1 LMNVGTIQMMI
12 FWSIIFLIKIEAYA
26 SFNRQNQEEI
36 DRIGKGN
43 FILFIKSCSESF
55 ENSFE

>member
-1 LMNVGTIQMMI
+1 MMI

-43 FILFIKSCSESF
+43 FFYISNYVRNHLEF
-55 ENSFE
+55 E

>member
-1 LMNVGTIQMMI
+1 MSVGNIQMMI

-43 FILFIKSCSESF
+43 ILNHVQNHLEF
-55 ENSFE
+55 E